1 MKTKIPDN
9 GPPVL
14 KTMQVL
20 MGAIGT
26 NLIKKLRCPRK
37 YLHFQVLLDTSK
49 ESVNVYYQGTN
60 YFTN

>member
-1 MKTKIPDN
+1 
-9 GPPVL
+9 
-14 KTMQVL
+14 MQVL

-26 NLIKKLRCPRK
+26 NLIFKLRGPRK
-37 YLHFQVLLDTSK
+37 CLHFQVLLDTSK